1 MPQLFTSLAGL
12 LTSSLALTVPEF
24 LRLLPLVAIHTAALI
39 MMHEFE
45 SGALRTAIFLLSWGF
60 INFLLIV
67 LLRRPALAGALSL
80 AIFGSLIWISLFK
93 FGVIKMT
100 ANFMDVMIIDRETF
114 SFLWNVSPQLRIIG
128 FIAAVLAIP
137 LAALLWWVD
146 PWRIRRQTAAVAAAL
161 CLAAVASVSLAFPYN
176 DGEAFGHYNNV
187 SMFVRSGI
195 EGVHIL
201 ANQGFL
207 ESDANVTQ
215 RLKLT
220 GEEACHPAGK
230 PPHVILLHDESSFD
244 IRAVNGIKIP
254 DAYGSHFRSFDG
266 KTRTMMVEGAG
277 GPSWYTEYNVLS
289 GLSSRSYGRFQFF
302 VTRIAGGRVRR
313 GLPNA
318 LRHCGYRTFAIYPVN
333 GAFLGSRNFYNG
345 VGVQRFVDGQDI
357 RGREFEPDRFYFD
370 NAVQMIAQER
380 NKAPM
385 FLYVYLTANHFPY
398 DTQFRPDLT
407 PDGWRNP
414 GNALPVVDEYLR
426 RQAMTA
432 RDYQDFL
439 ARLKREFPGEP
450 FLIVRYGDHQPDFA
464 ANIVD
469 PTADFDELERR
480 VAARDPRYFTS
491 YYAIDALNFRTVN
504 LTSALDPLDAPY
516 LPLVVLETAGLPLDP
531 SFAEQKRILQRC
543 KGMFYA
549 CGDGAEARR
558 FNRLLIDAGLIT
570 GL

>member
-1 MPQLFTSLAGL
+1 MPQLFTSLAGR
-12 LTSSLALTVPEF
+12 LTSSLSLSVQEF
-24 LRLLPLVAIHTAALI
+24 LRLLPLVAIHAAALI
-39 MMHEFE
+39 MLHEFE
-45 SGALRTAIFLLSWGF
+45 TGALRTAIFLLSWGF
-60 INFLLIV
+60 INFLLIA

-114 SFLWNVSPQLRIIG
+114 SFLWKVSPQLRIIG

-137 LAALLWWVD
+137 LAVLLWWVD
-146 PWRIRRQTAAVAAAL
+146 PWRIRRRTAAAAAAL
-161 CLAAVASVSLAFPYN
+161 CLATVASVSLAFPYN

-207 ESDANVTQ
+207 ERDAGVAQ
-215 RLKLT
+215 RLTLP
-220 GEEACHPAGK
+220 GAEACHPGGK
-230 PPHVILLHDESSFD
+230 PPHIILLHDESSFD
-244 IRAVNGIKIP
+244 IRAVNGIKVP
-254 DAYGSHFRSFDG
+254 EGYGEHFRSFDG

-302 VTRIAGGRVRR
+302 VTRIAGGRIKR

-333 GAFLGSRNFYNG
+333 GAFLGSRSFYNG
-345 VGVQRFVDGQDI
+345 VGVQRFVDGQEI

-370 NAVQMIAQER
+370 NAVQMIGHER
-380 NKAPM
+380 EKAPM

-407 PDGWRNP
+407 SAGWRVP

-432 RDYQDFL
+432 RDYQDFI

-464 ANIVD
+464 ATIVD

-491 YYAIDALNFRTVN
+491 YYAIDALNFRPAN
-504 LTSALDPLDAPY
+504 LSSALDPLDAPY
-516 LPLVVLETAGLPLDP
+516 LPLVALEAAGLPLDP

-558 FNRLLIDAGLIT
+558 FNRLLIEAGLIT

>member
-1 MPQLFTSLAGL
+1 MPQLIAFLAGRLTASLSLTL
-12 LTSSLALTVPEF
+12 LEF
-24 LRLLPLVAIHTAALI
+24 LRLLPFVGIQVAAFITMI
-39 MMHEFE
+39 EFE
-45 SGALRTAIFLLSWGF
+45 SGPLQTAIYLLTWGF
-60 INFLLIV
+60 INFLLIA

-80 AIFGSLIWISLFK
+80 AIVGSLIWISLFK
-93 FGVIKMT
+93 FSVIKMT
-100 ANFMDVMIIDRETF
+100 ANFMDVMIVDWETF

-137 LAALLWWVD
+137 VVALLWWAD
-146 PWRIRRQTAAVAAAL
+146 PWRVRRRTAAASAMV
-161 CLAAVASVSLAFPYN
+161 CLATVSCVSLAFPYN

-187 SMFVRSGI
+187 SIFVRSGV
-195 EGVHIL
+195 EGVNIL

-207 ESDANVTQ
+207 ESDAAVTK

-220 GEEACHPAGK
+220 GEEPCHPAGK
-230 PPHVILLHDESSFD
+230 PPHIILLHDESSFD
-244 IRAVNGIKIP
+244 IRAVNGIKVP
-254 DAYGSHFRSFDG
+254 DGYGRHFRSFDG
-266 KTRTMMVEGAG
+266 KTRTMVVEGAG

-333 GAFLGSRNFYNG
+333 GAFLGSRSFYNG
-345 VGVQRFVDGQDI
+345 VGVQRFVDGQEI

-370 NAVQMIAQER
+370 NAVRMIGQER
-380 NKAPM
+380 EKAPM

-398 DTQFRPDLT
+398 NTQFRPDLT
-407 PDGWRNP
+407 PDGWRNS

-432 RDYQDFL
+432 RDYQDFI
-439 ARLKREFPGEP
+439 ARLRREFPGEP

-464 ANIVD
+464 ATIVD
-469 PTADFDELERR
+469 PTADFEELERR

-491 YYAIDALNFRTVN
+491 YYAVDSLNFRPVN
-504 LTSALDPLDAPY
+504 LSSALDPLDAPY

-543 KGMFYA
+543 NRLFYA
-549 CGDGAEARR
+549 CDNGAEARR

>member
-1 MPQLFTSLAGL
+1 MLQLITYLAGRI
-12 LTSSLALTVPEF
+12 TSSLSLTIQEF
-24 LRLLPLVAIHTAALI
+24 LRLLPFVGIHVAALVTMI
-39 MMHEFE
+39 EFE
-45 SGALRTAIFLLSWGF
+45 TGPLRIALYLLSWGF
-60 INFLLIV
+60 LNFLLIA

-93 FGVIKMT
+93 FGVIRMT
-100 ANFMDVMIIDRETF
+100 ANFMDLMIIDWETF
-114 SFLWNVSPQLRIIG
+114 SFLWNVSPQLRTIG
-128 FIAAVLAIP
+128 FIAAVLVIP
-137 LAALLWWVD
+137 VGVLLWRAD
-146 PWRIRRQTAAVAAAL
+146 PWRVRRRTAAVAAMV
-161 CLAAVASVSLAFPYN
+161 CLATVACVSHAFPYN
-176 DGEAFGHYNNV
+176 DGEAFGHYNNI
-187 SMFVRSGI
+187 SIFVRSGV
-195 EGVHIL
+195 EGVNIL
-201 ANQGFL
+201 ASQSFL
-207 ESDANVTQ
+207 ESDAVVTK

-220 GEEACHPAGK
+220 GEEPCHPAGK
-230 PPHVILLHDESSFD
+230 PPHIILLHDESSFD
-244 IRAVNGIKIP
+244 IRAVNGIKVP
-254 DAYGSHFRSFDG
+254 DGYGPHFRSFDG

-333 GAFLGSRNFYNG
+333 GAFLGSRSFYNG
-345 VGVQRFVDGQDI
+345 VGVQRFVDGREI
-357 RGREFEPDRFYFD
+357 RGREFEPDRFYLD
-370 NAVQMIAQER
+370 NAVRMIGQER
-380 NKAPM
+380 EKAPM

-398 DTQFRPDLT
+398 NTQFRPDLT
-407 PDGWRNP
+407 PDGWRNS
-414 GNALPVVDEYLR
+414 GNTLPVVDEYLR

-432 RDYQDFL
+432 RDYQDFI
-439 ARLKREFPGEP
+439 ARLRREFPGEP

-464 ANIVD
+464 ATIVD
-469 PTADFDELERR
+469 PAADFDELERR

-491 YYAIDALNFRTVN
+491 YYAIDALNFHPVN
-504 LTSALDPLDAPY
+504 LASALDQLDAPY
-516 LPLVVLETAGLPLDP
+516 LPLVVLETAGLALDP

-543 KGMFYA
+543 NGLFYA